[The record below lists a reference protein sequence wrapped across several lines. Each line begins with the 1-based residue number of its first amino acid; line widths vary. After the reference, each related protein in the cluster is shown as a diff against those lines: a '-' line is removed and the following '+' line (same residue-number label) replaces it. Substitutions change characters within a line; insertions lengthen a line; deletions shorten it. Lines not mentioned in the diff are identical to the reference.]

1 MREINATLILSLF
14 LVGLLGCAQTQ
25 THHAWSSAD
34 SWFHPPNEWSRF
46 RQAQNLPA
54 TDVVEVLPDRLVAA
68 EEQLRDIACVAVS
81 SERAADL
88 TGQKIEAGAG
98 TTLFLVRAVYLNH
111 ATGRFSVVP
120 VGRDLLVEHGSLG
133 RSAVPM
139 KRQALVVRL
148 PRKPEVVYVTCEM
161 DE

>member
-1 MREINATLILSLF
+1 MRETNATVVLSLF

-25 THHAWSSAD
+25 THRAWSSAD
-34 SWFHPPNEWSRF
+34 SWFHPPDDWLRF
-46 RQAQNLPA
+46 RQAQGLPA
-54 TDVVEVLPDRLVAA
+54 TDVVEVLPDRLLAA
-68 EEQLRDIACVAVS
+68 EEQLRDVACVAVS

-98 TTLFLVRAVYLNH
+98 TTLFLVRAVYLNR
-111 ATGRFSVVP
+111 ATGSFSVIP
-120 VGRDLLVEHGSLG
+120 VSRELLVEHGSLG

-148 PRKPEVVYVTCEM
+148 PRNPEVVYVSCEM